1 MIKDKD
7 LDLKLEGK
15 VGIVTGA
22 SRGSGREIALT
33 LGRYGVSVVVNYC
46 KDSKSAQEVVKKI
59 ENQQGRAIP
68 VKANVSNK
76 DEVIQMVEKT
86 LHQFGQINILV
97 NNAGICPFANFFD
110 ITEEMWDRVL
120 NVNLKGA
127 FLCCKYVAEVMKE
140 QGGGKIVN
148 ISSISGIVGSAT
160 QVHYCSSKGGENMLT
175 KSLAIAL
182 APYRINVNT
191 VLPGTIITDTNR
203 GYYRENPELEEKTLE
218 GTPLKRFGSP
228 ADIAEVVAFLCSEKA
243 DWSTGSLWPVDG
255 GFTS

>member
-1 MIKDKD
+1 MIENM
-7 LDLKLEGK
+7 DLKLEGK

-22 SRGSGREIALT
+22 SRGIGREIALT
-33 LGRYGVSVVVNYC
+33 LGRYGVSVAVNYC
-46 KDSKSAQEVVKKI
+46 KHSKSAQEVVEKI

-68 VKANVSNK
+68 VKADVSNK

-97 NNAGICPFANFFD
+97 NNAGICPFAEFFD
-110 ITEEMWDRVL
+110 ITEKMWDRVL
-120 NVNLKGA
+120 STNLKGA
-127 FLCCKYVAEVMKE
+127 FLCCRYVAEVMKE

-182 APYRINVNT
+182 APYKINVNAI
-191 VLPGTIITDTNR
+191 LPGTVITDSNR
-203 GYYRENPELEEKTLE
+203 EYYAQNPEIKQKILER
-218 GTPLKRFGSP
+218 TPLKKFGSP
-228 ADIAEVVAFLCSEKA
+228 ADIANVAAFLCSEKA
-243 DWSTGSLWPVDG
+243 DWVTGSLWPIHG
-255 GFTS
+255 GFAS